1 MNVENKEGSD
11 DTIQKSVFKTHL
23 YKERSGTVLYFYRRI
38 DRRLKKKNAD
48 NMER

>member
-11 DTIQKSVFKTHL
+11 DTILKSVFEIHL

-38 DRRLKKKNAD
+38 DRHLKKNAD
-48 NMER
+48 NIER